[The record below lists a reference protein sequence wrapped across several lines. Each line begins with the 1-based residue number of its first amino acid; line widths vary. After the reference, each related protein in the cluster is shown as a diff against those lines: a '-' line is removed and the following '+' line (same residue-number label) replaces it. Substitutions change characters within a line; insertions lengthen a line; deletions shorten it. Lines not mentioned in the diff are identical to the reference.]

1 MGRVG
6 RNDPCPCGSGKK
18 WKKCCLTLEDVAEMP
33 PELHY
38 TLDWHSR
45 DRAYT
50 GEIMQWVQ
58 DKHPAWMR
66 EAYERIV
73 EETPPKNGS
82 ESFEYIASYLL
93 WHYTPTPD
101 GPTVAER
108 YFTALPRR
116 LGERRAW
123 YEAHR
128 RSWLGLWEV
137 RQVEP
142 SRSLQL
148 RDLLT
153 GEERTVTER
162 EGSRCLNLLD
172 NILARVVDLEGVS
185 VLAGLHPLA
194 LPPRPTEMARAA
206 FMKCF
211 PRRRRLK
218 PAELRTNPSF
228 LTLNSCWQWVAD
240 EWSHRP
246 LPTLVNHH
254 GDPIEWCVDRFTFA
268 PQDRAAVIA
277 RLESLGRVEDDGE
290 GVQVSL
296 TELAPAGSPTVTV
309 SVGFIRVLVDH
320 CRAEANSVRR
330 ADRLHEQ
337 LVERAGDL
345 VAYQGRERKDI
356 RQPQEQPAPPRPAKE
371 PPPPEVMELLH
382 ERLRQIQ
389 TEHLERWVD
398 MAIPAL
404 NGQTPR
410 QAATNREGRKQVRLL
425 LKEMAYSQARAPAE
439 RRISLD
445 FVYAELGLE
454 GELMESAPR

>member
-1 MGRVG
+1 
-6 RNDPCPCGSGKK
+6 
-18 WKKCCLTLEDVAEMP
+18 MP
-33 PELHY
+33 PELQY

-50 GEIMQWVQ
+50 GEVMQWLQ
-58 DKHPAWMR
+58 DKHLAWMR
-66 EAYERIV
+66 EAYDRIV
-73 EETPPKNGS
+73 EETPPKDGS
-82 ESFEYIASYLL
+82 QSFEYIASYLL

-108 YFTALPRR
+108 YFTAFPKR

-128 RSWLGLWEV
+128 RSWLSLWEV

-142 SRSLQL
+142 GRSLQL
-148 RDLLT
+148 HDLLT

-162 EGSRCLNLLD
+162 EGSRCLKVLD
-172 NILARVVDLEGVS
+172 TIVARVVDLEGVS
-185 VLAGLHPLA
+185 VLAGLHPWP
-194 LPPRPTEMARAA
+194 LPPRPTETARAT
-206 FMKCF
+206 FMKACF

-218 PAELRTNPSF
+218 PADLRANAVF
-228 LTLNSCWQWVAD
+228 LTLSSCWQGTAD
-240 EWSHRP
+240 EWFRRP
-246 LPTLVNHH
+246 PPTLVNHH
-254 GDPIEWCVDRFTFA
+254 GDPIEWCIDRFTFS
-268 PQDRAAVIA
+268 PEDRAAVIA
-277 RLESLGRVEDDGE
+277 RLESLGRLEEDGE
-290 GVQVSL
+290 EVQVSL
-296 TELAPAGSPTVTV
+296 SEPAPSASPMVTV
-309 SVGFIRVLVDH
+309 SVGFIRVLADH

-330 ADRLHEQ
+330 ADRLHAQ
-337 LVERAGDL
+337 LVERVGDL

-356 RQPQEQPAPPRPAKE
+356 RQPQEQPASPRPAKE

-382 ERLRQIQ
+382 ERVRQIQ

-398 MAIPAL
+398 MPIPAL

-454 GELMESAPR
+454 GELLESAPR